1 MLGATRQ
8 LTHRVPCL
16 PPLFGL
22 TKTNSGMVPEGGVI
36 WKELE
41 LSAYKSHVNGRH
53 AQYGRL
59 LFEVVSADSSN
70 SLIANV

>member
-1 MLGATRQ
+1 
-8 LTHRVPCL
+8 
-16 PPLFGL
+16 
-22 TKTNSGMVPEGGVI
+22 MVPEGGVI

-59 LFEVVSADSSN
+59 LFEVVSAEC
-70 SLIANV
+70 